1 MVLTTS
7 GSRDG
12 ERMPRLNSGTSMR
25 FQRPSRITTGSLTLL
40 IFKETEL
47 LPTLD
52 AQQLTQDGGS
62 SSNIKMLL
70 LSMRKAKSW
79 KSQEMLIL
87 KTETSKLDP
96 SMEESTSNGILSML
110 MNGRVSQEKENLM
123 KISD

>member
-1 MVLTTS
+1 
-7 GSRDG
+7 
-12 ERMPRLNSGTSMR
+12 
-25 FQRPSRITTGSLTLL
+25 
-40 IFKETEL
+40 
-47 LPTLD
+47 
-52 AQQLTQDGGS
+52 
-62 SSNIKMLL
+62 
-70 LSMRKAKSW
+70 MRKAKSW